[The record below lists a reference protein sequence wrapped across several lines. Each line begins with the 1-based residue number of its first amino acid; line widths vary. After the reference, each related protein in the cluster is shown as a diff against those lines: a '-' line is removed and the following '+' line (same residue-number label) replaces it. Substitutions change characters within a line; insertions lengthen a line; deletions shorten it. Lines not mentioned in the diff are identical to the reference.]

1 MADTKINSYGSG
13 GMVTKLDVMSI
24 CMNAGCHMF
33 IGNGNRN
40 NPIKYMIEKKIF
52 TKFIPKISTLVS
64 REKWIVSSLNSSGT
78 IFIDKGAANALKN
91 GKSLLVAG
99 IKNISGKFK
108 KGENV
113 LIADE
118 DNNKLA
124 RGLASFSSSEIEKI
138 KGRQSNE
145 IEKIIGYA
153 SKTEVV
159 HKDDMVKL

>member
-1 MADTKINSYGSG
+1 MD
-13 GMVTKLDVMSI
+13 
-24 CMNAGCHMF
+24 C
-33 IGNGNRN
+33 
-40 NPIKYMIEKKIF
+40 
-52 TKFIPKISTLVS
+52 KFIKFT
-64 REKWIVSSLNSSGT
+64 WT

-91 GKSLLVAG
+91 GKSLLAAG
-99 IKNISGKFK
+99 IKTINGKFD

-124 RGLASFSSSEIEKI
+124 RGLASFSSVEIIKI
-138 KGRQSNE
+138 KGRQSDE
-145 IEKIIGYA
+145 IEKILGYV